1 MLRRVGVVLLD
12 VLLELG
18 ISLAFLGLGALVLYL
33 FGVKPDWQNT
43 DPELFMLI
51 GFAVFLVVFAAVLVA
66 VRLWKRKS
74 GKK

>member
-1 MLRRVGVVLLD
+1 MLRRVGAALLD

-18 ISLAFLGLGALVLYL
+18 ISLVFLGLGALVLYL
-33 FGVKPDWQNT
+33 LGVKPDWQNT